1 MVGCNARLSKAQ
13 ARRLAQVGH
22 DGWAR
27 TIRPVHTPMDGD
39 TLFSLA
45 TAQVMD
51 EPDMLLLSTLAAEAV
66 ALATVQAVREAK
78 ALRVGDL
85 WWPAA
90 PDLT

>member
-1 MVGCNARLSKAQ
+1 
-13 ARRLAQVGH
+13 
-22 DGWAR
+22 
-27 TIRPVHTPMDGD
+27 
-39 TLFSLA
+39 LA
-45 TAQVMD
+45 TAQVTD